1 VRFIVY
7 GPGAIGGL
15 VGGLLAE
22 AGEDVL
28 LIARGS
34 HAAAIRRSGLVV
46 ESAAWRYAL
55 PLPVADDPAGVAFQ
69 PGDVVLLGMK
79 SQDTGGALAELRR
92 VAPQSTPIVCLQNG
106 VDNERAALRL
116 FEFVYPVCV
125 MCPAAHLE
133 PGVVQAF
140 SVPIP
145 GLLDVGSYPAGTDDL
160 SARLA
165 AVFRAASFDSVERP
179 DIMRWKYRK
188 LLMNLGNSV
197 EAVCR
202 PPGRSQIIKL
212 ATEEGDAALAA
223 AGIAVASVEEDRE
236 RRGSLLQ
243 WQDIGGRPRG
253 GGSSWQS
260 LQRGT
265 GSIESDYLN
274 GEIALLGRLHGVP
287 TPVNALLQELAW
299 ELALRSAKPGAIS
312 TDEFLRRLTST

>member
-1 VRFIVY
+1 MRFIVF

-15 VGGLLAE
+15 VGGLLAQSG
-22 AGEDVL
+22 ADVL
-28 LIARGS
+28 LIARGN

-46 ESAAWRYAL
+46 ESAAGRHVL
-55 PLPVADDPAGVAFQ
+55 RLPVVDDPTGVAFQ

-79 SQDTGGALAELRR
+79 SQDTGAALAALRR
-92 VAPQSTPIVCLQNG
+92 VAPPSIPLVCLQNG

-125 MCPAAHLE
+125 MSPAAHLE
-133 PGVVQAF
+133 PGVVQAY
-140 SVPIP
+140 SAPIP
-145 GLLDVGSYPAGTDDL
+145 GLLDVGCYPTGTDDL

-165 AVFRAASFDSVERP
+165 DAFRAASFDSAARP

-188 LLMNLGNSV
+188 LLMNLGNAV

-212 ATEEGDAALAA
+212 ATEEGDAVLAA
-223 AGIAVASVEEDRE
+223 AGIDVASVSEDRE
-236 RRGSLLQ
+236 RRGNLLQ
-243 WQDIGGRPRG
+243 LQDVAGQSRG

-274 GEIALLGRLHGVP
+274 GEIVLLGRLHGVP
-287 TPVNALLQELAW
+287 TPVNALLQQLAW
-299 ELALRSAKPGAIS
+299 DLALRSAKPGAVS
-312 TDEFLRRLTST
+312 TDEFLRRLTAS